1 MTFRRVVLILGVV
14 SLFAGRLDAQSLNL
28 RDLLSD
34 FFRQGIT
41 LAEPPAGSPFPS
53 HAHHFIGDASLAPLE
68 QLNSELAIQL
78 STFPLASSAGGFTYR
93 LDPALGVFTRATD
106 SFGPIYADR
115 ADTIGKGKFAIG
127 VNFSHFSFNRIDDV
141 SLRDG
146 GVEIVLTHQDLAPAG
161 CCLRPFFEGDVITTR
176 TSLEIQTDITAFTF
190 SYGVTDRFDVGA
202 AIPVV
207 KVQIQALTE
216 ATIDKLATGGSS
228 STVGIHRFPNG
239 EDSETFQQSGSAS
252 GVGDVVLR
260 AKYRAI
266 SGARAGLALGLDV
279 RLPSGE
285 ERDLLGTGATQVKGF
300 LIGSAH
306 LGAFSPHVNGGY
318 TWSSRNRPVPDEVD
332 YTAGFDWALSP
343 RLTFAVDALGRT
355 LRKSQVLREVD
366 TTFEYNVNPTTDPV
380 DLRSTTLKQLVAT
393 QQDATSFLGSVGFKI
408 NPVGNLLITVNGLF
422 SLNNRGLQARFAPL
436 VGLDYSF

>member
-1 MTFRRVVLILGVV
+1 MTSRRVVLILIVV
-14 SLFAGRLDAQSLNL
+14 FLSSGPIAAQSFNL
-28 RDLLSD
+28 RDLLTD

-53 HAHHFIGDASLAPLE
+53 HAHHFIGDASLAPLS
-68 QLNSELAIQL
+68 QLNNELATQL

-127 VNFSHFSFNRIDDV
+127 VNFSHFSFNRIDDIG
-141 SLRDG
+141 LRSG
-146 GVEIVLTHQDLAPAG
+146 GVAIVLTHQDLPPTG
-161 CCLRPFFEGDVITTR
+161 CCLRPFFEGDVITTQ
-176 TSLEIQTDITAFTF
+176 TFLKIQTDITAFTL
-190 SYGVTDRFDVGA
+190 SYGVTDRLDVGA

-207 KVQIQALTE
+207 RVQIEARTD
-216 ATIDKLATGGSS
+216 ATIDKLATGGSAA
-228 STVGIHRFPNG
+228 TVGIHKFPNG

-260 AKYRAI
+260 AKYRAL
-266 SGARAGLALGLDV
+266 SGARAGLAFGLDV

-285 ERDLLGTGATQVKGF
+285 ERDLLGTGTTQIKGF

-306 LGAFSPHVNGGY
+306 FGTFSPHVNGGY
-318 TWSSRNRPVPDEVD
+318 TWASRNGQIPDEID

-343 RLTFAVDALGRT
+343 RVTFVVDALGRT

-366 TTFEYNVNPTTDPV
+366 TTFQYNANPSTDPV
-380 DLRSTTLKQLVAT
+380 DLRTTTLKQLVAT
-393 QQDATSFLGSVGFKI
+393 EQDSSSYLGSVGFKI

-422 SLNNRGLQARFAPL
+422 NLNNRGLQARFSPL

>member
-1 MTFRRVVLILGVV
+1 MTFRRVVLILSVV
-14 SLFAGRLDAQSLNL
+14 SLFAGPLPAQSLNL

-53 HAHHFIGDASLAPLE
+53 HAHHFIGDASLVPLE

-127 VNFSHFSFNRIDDV
+127 LNFSHFSFDQIDDV

-146 GVEIVLTHQDLAPAG
+146 GVEIVLAHQDLAPVG

-176 TSLEIQTDITAFTF
+176 TSLEIRTDITAFTF
-190 SYGVTDRFDVGA
+190 SYGVTDRLDVGA

-207 KVQIQALTE
+207 KVQIRALTE
-216 ATIDKLATGGSS
+216 ATIDKLATGVSS

-252 GVGDVVLR
+252 GVGDLVLR

-318 TWSSRNRPVPDEVD
+318 TWSSRNRPIPDEID

-355 LRKSQVLREVD
+355 LRKSQVLREID
-366 TTFEYNVNPTTDPV
+366 TTFEYNVNPATEPV

>member
-1 MTFRRVVLILGVV
+1 MAFRRVVLILGVV
-14 SLFAGRLDAQSLNL
+14 SLFDARLDAQSLNL

-53 HAHHFIGDASLAPLE
+53 HAHHFVGDASLAPLE

-115 ADTIGKGKFAIG
+115 ADTIGKGKFAVG

-146 GVEIVLTHQDLAPAG
+146 GVQIVLTHQDLPPAG

-190 SYGVTDRFDVGA
+190 SYGVTDRLDVGA

-266 SGARAGLALGLDV
+266 SGAGAGLAVGLDV

-318 TWSSRNRPVPDEVD
+318 TWSSRNRPIPDEID

-343 RLTFAVDALGRT
+343 RLTFIVDALGRT

-366 TTFEYNVNPTTDPV
+366 TTFDYNVNPNTDPV
-380 DLRSTTLKQLVAT
+380 SLRSTTLKQLIAT
-393 QQDATSFLGSVGFKI
+393 QQDATSVLGSVGFKI

-436 VGLDYSF
+436 IGLDYSF

>member
-1 MTFRRVVLILGVV
+1 MTFRRVVLILSVV
-14 SLFAGRLDAQSLNL
+14 SLFAGPLPAQSLNL

-41 LAEPPAGSPFPS
+41 LAEPPAGSPFPTHPHPS
-53 HAHHFIGDASLAPLE
+53 PGAASLVLLAHW
-68 QLNSELAIQL
+68 NSELPSRL

-93 LDPALGVFTRATD
+93 LDPALGVVTRATD

-127 VNFSHFSFNRIDDV
+127 LNFSHFSFDQIDDV

-146 GVEIVLTHQDLAPAG
+146 GVEIVLAHQDLAPVG

-176 TSLEIQTDITAFTF
+176 TSLEIRTDITAFTF
-190 SYGVTDRFDVGA
+190 SYGVTDRLDVGA

-207 KVQIQALTE
+207 KVQIRALTE
-216 ATIDKLATGGSS
+216 ATIDKLATGVSS

-252 GVGDVVLR
+252 GVGDLVLR

-318 TWSSRNRPVPDEVD
+318 TWSSR
-332 YTAGFDWALSP
+332 
-343 RLTFAVDALGRT
+343 
-355 LRKSQVLREVD
+355 
-366 TTFEYNVNPTTDPV
+366 
-380 DLRSTTLKQLVAT
+380 
-393 QQDATSFLGSVGFKI
+393 KI
-408 NPVGNLLITVNGLF
+408 
-422 SLNNRGLQARFAPL
+422 
-436 VGLDYSF
+436 

>member
-1 MTFRRVVLILGVV
+1 MAFRRVVLILGVV

-53 HAHHFIGDASLAPLE
+53 HAHHFVGDASLAPLE

-115 ADTIGKGKFAIG
+115 ADTIGKGKFAVG

-146 GVEIVLTHQDLAPAG
+146 GVEIVLTHQDLPPAG

-176 TSLEIQTDITAFTF
+176 TSLEIQTNITAFTF
-190 SYGVTDRFDVGA
+190 SYGVTDRLDVGA

-266 SGARAGLALGLDV
+266 SGAGAGLAVGLDV

-318 TWSSRNRPVPDEVD
+318 TWSSRNRPIPDEID

-343 RLTFAVDALGRT
+343 RLTFIVDALGRT

-366 TTFEYNVNPTTDPV
+366 TTFEYNVNPNTDPV
-380 DLRSTTLKQLVAT
+380 SLRSTTLRQLIAT

>member
-1 MTFRRVVLILGVV
+1 MAFRRVVLILGVV

-53 HAHHFIGDASLAPLE
+53 HAHHFVGDASLAPLE

-115 ADTIGKGKFAIG
+115 ADTIGKGKFAVG

-146 GVEIVLTHQDLAPAG
+146 GVEIVLTHQDLPPVG

-176 TSLEIQTDITAFTF
+176 TSLEIKTDITAFTF
-190 SYGVTDRFDVGA
+190 SYGVTDRLDVGA

-228 STVGIHRFPNG
+228 NTVGIHRFPNG

-266 SGARAGLALGLDV
+266 SRARAGLAVGLDV

-318 TWSSRNRPVPDEVD
+318 TWSSRNRPIPDEID

-343 RLTFAVDALGRT
+343 RLTFIVDALGRT

-366 TTFEYNVNPTTDPV
+366 TTFEYNVNPNTDPV
-380 DLRSTTLKQLVAT
+380 SLRSTTLKQLVAT

>member
-1 MTFRRVVLILGVV
+1 MAFRRVVLILGVV

-53 HAHHFIGDASLAPLE
+53 HAHHFVGDASLAPLE

-115 ADTIGKGKFAIG
+115 ADTIGKGKFAVG

-146 GVEIVLTHQDLAPAG
+146 GVEIVLTHQDLPPAG

-176 TSLEIQTDITAFTF
+176 TSLEIQTNITAFTF
-190 SYGVTDRFDVGA
+190 SYGVTDRLDVGA

-228 STVGIHRFPNG
+228 STVGIHRFPTG
-239 EDSETFQQSGSAS
+239 EGL
-252 GVGDVVLR
+252 GV
-260 AKYRAI
+260 
-266 SGARAGLALGLDV
+266 GLDV
-279 RLPSGE
+279 RLQSGE
-285 ERDLLGTGATQVKGF
+285 ERDLLGTGATKVKGF

-318 TWSSRNRPVPDEVD
+318 TWSSRNRPIPDEID
-332 YTAGFDWALSP
+332 YTAGFDWALGP
-343 RLTFAVDALGRT
+343 RLTFIVDALGRT
-355 LRKSQVLREVD
+355 LRKSQVLREID
-366 TTFEYNVNPTTDPV
+366 TTFEYNVNPSTDPV
-380 DLRSTTLKQLVAT
+380 DLRSTTLRQLIAT

-408 NPVGNLLITVNGLF
+408 NPVGNLLITVNGLR
-422 SLNNRGLQARFAPL
+422 SEEHTSELQSR
-436 VGLDYSF
+436 

>member
-1 MTFRRVVLILGVV
+1 MTSRRVVLILSAVLV
-14 SLFAGRLDAQSLNL
+14 SGPLAAQSFNL
-28 RDLLSD
+28 RDLLTD

-53 HAHHFIGDASLAPLE
+53 HAHHFVGDASLVPLE
-68 QLNSELAIQL
+68 QLNSELAAQL

-93 LDPALGVFTRATD
+93 FDPALGVFTRATD

-115 ADTIGKGKFAIG
+115 ADTIGKGKFAMG
-127 VNFSHFSFNRIDDV
+127 VNFSHFSFNRIDDIG
-141 SLRDG
+141 LRSG
-146 GVEIVLTHQDLAPAG
+146 GVEIVLTHQDLPPAG

-176 TSLEIQTDITAFTF
+176 TFLKIQTDITAFTV
-190 SYGVTDRFDVGA
+190 SYGVTDRLDVGA
-202 AIPVV
+202 AIPIVR
-207 KVQIQALTE
+207 VQIEARTD
-216 ATIDKLATGGSS
+216 ATIDKLATGGNST
-228 STVGIHRFPNG
+228 TVGIHKFPSG

-279 RLPSGE
+279 RLPTGE
-285 ERDLLGTGATQVKGF
+285 ERDLLGTGSAEIKGF

-318 TWSSRNRPVPDEVD
+318 TWTSRKGTIPDEID
-332 YTAGFDWALSP
+332 YAAGFDWALSP
-343 RLTFAVDALGRT
+343 RVTFVVDGLGRT
-355 LRKSQVLREVD
+355 LRRSQVLREVD
-366 TTFEYNVNPTTDPV
+366 TTFQYNVNVSTDPV
-380 DLRSTTLKQLVAT
+380 DLRSATLKQLVAT
-393 QQDATSFLGSVGFKI
+393 EQDATSLLGSVGFKI
-408 NPVGNLLITVNGLF
+408 NPVGNLLITINGLF
-422 SLNNRGLQARFAPL
+422 NLNNRGLQARFSPL